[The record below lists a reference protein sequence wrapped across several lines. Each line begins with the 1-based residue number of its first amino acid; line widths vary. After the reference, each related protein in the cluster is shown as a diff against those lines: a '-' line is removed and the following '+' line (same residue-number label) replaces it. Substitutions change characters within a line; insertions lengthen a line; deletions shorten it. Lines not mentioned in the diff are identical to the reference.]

1 VRALATRFA
10 DAVDRLNGWIG
21 RLSRW
26 LIIVMVAIGAYNAI
40 ARWAT
45 REVGIG
51 LSSNALNEMQWYLF
65 SVVFLLGAAY
75 CLREDVHVRVD
86 VLYERLSPKGRGWID
101 LMGSLLFLLPF
112 SVLMIQVSIPAVRNS
127 WSIFETS
134 PDPGGLPRYP
144 LKTLLIVAFVLLF
157 LQGLAQIVRAIE
169 RIRGDGEDGPK
180 HEHGIRVAHRD
191 ADDGRGAPT
200 AEPGAGT

>member
-1 VRALATRFA
+1 MRALATRFA

-45 REVGIG
+45 REVGIA

>member
-1 VRALATRFA
+1 MTALARRYA

-21 RLSRW
+21 GLSRW

-45 REVGIG
+45 REVGIS
-51 LSSNALNEMQWYLF
+51 LSSNALNELQWYLF

-75 CLREDVHVRVD
+75 CLKEDVHVRVD
-86 VLYERLSPKGRGWID
+86 VLYERLSPKGRGWVD
-101 LMGSLLFLLPF
+101 LLGSLLFLLPF

-127 WSIFETS
+127 WRILETP

-144 LKTLLIVAFVLLF
+144 LKTLLIVAFALLF
-157 LQGLAQIVRAIE
+157 LQGLAQIVRAVD
-169 RIRGDGEDGPK
+169 RIRKPDDDPPK
-180 HEHGIRVAHRD
+180 HDHGIRVGEPAPDGPADMAPDAGAHS
-191 ADDGRGAPT
+191 
-200 AEPGAGT
+200 

>member
-45 REVGIG
+45 REVGIA

-144 LKTLLIVAFVLLF
+144 LKTLLIMAFVLLF

>member
-1 VRALATRFA
+1 MRALATRFA

-45 REVGIG
+45 REVGIA

-144 LKTLLIVAFVLLF
+144 LKTLLIMAFVLLF